1 MGGYFCWV
9 IFVNFDLFLIGEIY
23 ETNLKFEFEF
33 EYLFGIL
40 YISKYLHLG
49 YFCFYISLLCNF
61 VNWVSIYDTWS
72 TKLHERKLIIKKLYE
87 EIELVINLFWYIFN
101 FSLLFGFIF
110 ISSCKYFFV
119 YIYWVC
125 IQKVVFNRIRKIIFN
140 NIVQKFI
147 CLIKIIQKLFCK

>member
-23 ETNLKFEFEF
+23 ETNLKFEF

-110 ISSCKYFFV
+110 ISSYKFLFV
-119 YIYWVC
+119 IYLLSMYRIEYPTNLKYIYWVC
-125 IQKVVFNRIRKIIFN
+125 IEL
-140 NIVQKFI
+140 NIQQ
-147 CLIKIIQKLFCK
+147 IKIFV